1 ISLTIPTPDLRA
13 VLYAEPLELVSSFEV
28 EEETIEDELDE
39 KIALRVDE
47 LLRKQ
52 K

>member
-1 ISLTIPTPDLRA
+1 PTPDLRA